1 MSKNKKR
8 KKKSNSERDSKART
22 ASAAVFFNENKSIAG
37 FGNSLRA
44 VFTSV
49 RELVENSLDAA
60 EHKGVTPNISIK
72 LRRLKKQELIELM
85 GTNIIKIDD
94 KKIDFIELS
103 CKDNGIGVPKSLI
116 PQLFGTVLA
125 GTKYGVQQARGRF
138 GLGSKMVLLYAMS
151 TLDLPIQITTRH
163 EKDNLT
169 HRVKL
174 FIDLEKNQPIIHSEE
189 QFEPGSN
196 EYYENTG
203 TEIKVSFTGSWNM
216 AKLYVKEYFK
226 QLAIITPYAD
236 LFIDLP
242 PDNDIHEPLIFQRVV
257 DDIPNPPKVVN
268 NHPWGTDISTFR
280 REINNSNDTNLIS
293 FLTKNFMGVSEKSA
307 KSFFDEVKVSTEKS
321 PKALTSQEI
330 RRIVHDGFSRA
341 LKEARDPSINVK
353 DRIFSFKPPTG
364 DSLSPL
370 GAERLKKGLE
380 KELTPEF
387 VHAITRDP
395 KAYEGHPFIIEA
407 AIGYGGGVNKAAQ
420 SKGVTIVDNRI
431 IYRFANRIP
440 LIFGAG
446 SDLITNIVNN
456 INWSDYGL
464 TRGTEPLAIA
474 VSLVSTK
481 IPFPETSKE
490 YIDKVDEI
498 GAEVRLTLMQL
509 GRNLKRFL
517 SGRRRRQ
524 RERKRKSQFEK
535 YAPRTINNLLTI
547 LDKEG
552 LRNSTLDITENRFIS
567 ALASGKSKT
576 GHQKLPKGQPI
587 FLAPIWYREDTIN
600 KLNENDI
607 FDLASFLQYDNIKLS
622 KIVEIPELEVD
633 IIKRR
638 TISELDKS
646 SFIPDLDPDMLIP
659 SNIEARFSRREDKE
673 KLIFLPKLNKS
684 LHRRWIRSIYDYLV
698 SPTLQLKK
706 VDGLIIKLI
715 EKDRLAILDN
725 MHQSITNGD
734 LSINNNN
741 SLSDVSIQVNKLK
754 NMDSTNLN
762 IIQIDISK
770 TFINFEEL
778 NADPLISKFK
788 FETLTQFLFATTH
801 PSKPL
806 NEKLLSQILIPNFQ
820 ETLKEFISANKQIA
834 SLKLTNTDQ
843 NWIDGYLR
851 NAFKRRNILKISDLV
866 KYPQDQLIE
875 IGELQRTLFNA
886 YILFLLRNQTLF
898 SNENFITYYHKE
910 KIKAFEKINITNFEQ
925 LASTNSIDIFLNKN
939 SDDYIE
945 LLVKETKENLTNILE
960 KSQKLGSLKMLK
972 QINNNIEKE
981 FKKLKI
987 TNTNSLLKSSSKMYS
1002 KKLQKYVLKYKILLG
1017 TQFDNFNSEIAKIFK
1032 EYDINILE
1040 EIVLSPEYFTNLK
1053 FQHDHLQIVTNF
1065 FDIIFSPI
1073 IFISSILSN
1082 SFHVLYNYGVTN
1094 IGKFLIWETQEL
1106 SKITQ
1111 LPVNIIDDL
1120 KNNFNETT
1128 FQSNINKFKIKLTQ
1142 LTNIYSLKE
1151 LEFLEKIRY
1160 NSLSHAISIKWAD
1173 PSSFIS
1179 SQNKVLKQ
1187 YNDILTQPIN
1197 QLHHFISNEKLAK
1210 KMLSIFKELEIDHE
1224 IFSLLELLMNP
1235 IDQIILKLKNKHD
1248 KNYLSN
1254 FISHLNLSKI
1264 SEFELNLELIES
1276 ALIFNIIKKLD
1287 SPISAFKDLGKNTIS
1302 ILHDLNIKNIKTL
1315 FSHNFEELSTL
1326 LNLDINVFTKN
1337 ILLSKFQDKGT
1348 SLYFKD
1354 DNNNVISKIH
1364 FNRDGKD
1371 YLKSEEVTSLHNA
1384 GIKSIEELYY
1394 LTDPDTFDVTIT
1406 DKSGK
1411 HLFSW
1416 ELINHLK
1423 KLLDS
1428 PPVIIS
1434 WKNKNKPQIDQEH
1447 QSPENSNNVIDF
1459 YETFTSSE
1467 LRELSN
1473 IGITKVYDFLTSTP
1487 SIISDCL
1494 GWSLEKSTNILNS
1507 VLLQE
1512 AGILL
1517 SDLEIFNDE
1526 HISHLNELDII
1537 TIEDLYF
1544 STRKDNW
1551 ISNEI
1556 NWESIEIFKN
1566 LLHLPI
1572 HNLSNTFGQEIVD
1585 SLSNNQIN
1593 TILEFILTSDQILQQ
1608 RTNLPAERFENL
1620 KFSLKFTPL
1629 IETFCSSIFFMPK
1642 LNFTECKSLF
1652 ENNIKTIIDF
1662 IFADI
1667 NILANILNKN
1677 TNDLINLISSI
1688 DIESISLCLQNR
1700 SIELKDIDL
1709 FSSTDRKLLKELN
1722 IYSATS
1728 LLTLQ
1733 DLIFNYHI
1741 LVDTLPS
1748 HLLEIIDQ
1756 IQYVCSLP
1764 LSQFP
1769 DLNTH
1774 DVEILNNNEIFTIS
1788 DLLFTFNYTSTQTSN
1803 IPLLDSIIS
1812 TKNDIGNLTHL
1823 ISMRLLPSHVV
1834 SDVVSKD
1841 QNLLT
1846 CWMQDSDSIDPKIV
1860 QNIRKTLLLNIKH
1873 TTFYDSK
1880 VPDQAKLPNLSI
1892 AKFIIQN
1899 TILSHS
1905 GRYIS
1910 NSLLTLIQ
1918 KPGSLI
1924 DISDQGA
1931 TPITL
1936 LDIDLFSF
1944 RSLLRMNIFTV
1955 EKLVYADVKEL
1966 SKITQQSQKY
1976 WKEIIKSFN
1985 PNEFNKKLK
1994 KIGIP
1999 IDILD
2004 ISYLSKVNWKKLGII
2019 YFDQIIDLQNSNKIP
2034 PLLLNFL
2041 YSPLIYLINNPKEK
2055 TLVENL
2061 GATNILEAIHV
2072 FRSNKISL
2080 NLIQNII
2087 SKSWH
2092 NFNKNWIRSPITSN
2106 IHNIN
2111 SLQELCQKYRISNNS
2126 LTFNQK
2132 RLAKLLL
2139 TSSPDLKIK
2148 IFSDSESINNNLN
2161 IIENITNSG
2170 KLGRNNFIDKIKNF
2184 SSKNNL
2190 T

>member
-1 MSKNKKR
+1 M
-8 KKKSNSERDSKART
+8 
-22 ASAAVFFNENKSIAG
+22 
-37 FGNSLRA
+37 
-44 VFTSV
+44 
-49 RELVENSLDAA
+49 
-60 EHKGVTPNISIK
+60 
-72 LRRLKKQELIELM
+72 
-85 GTNIIKIDD
+85 
-94 KKIDFIELS
+94 
-103 CKDNGIGVPKSLI
+103 
-116 PQLFGTVLA
+116 
-125 GTKYGVQQARGRF
+125 
-138 GLGSKMVLLYAMS
+138 
-151 TLDLPIQITTRH
+151 
-163 EKDNLT
+163 
-169 HRVKL
+169 
-174 FIDLEKNQPIIHSEE
+174 
-189 QFEPGSN
+189 
-196 EYYENTG
+196 
-203 TEIKVSFTGSWNM
+203 
-216 AKLYVKEYFK
+216 
-226 QLAIITPYAD
+226 
-236 LFIDLP
+236 
-242 PDNDIHEPLIFQRVV
+242 
-257 DDIPNPPKVVN
+257 
-268 NHPWGTDISTFR
+268 
-280 REINNSNDTNLIS
+280 
-293 FLTKNFMGVSEKSA
+293 
-307 KSFFDEVKVSTEKS
+307 
-321 PKALTSQEI
+321 
-330 RRIVHDGFSRA
+330 
-341 LKEARDPSINVK
+341 
-353 DRIFSFKPPTG
+353 
-364 DSLSPL
+364 
-370 GAERLKKGLE
+370 
-380 KELTPEF
+380 
-387 VHAITRDP
+387 
-395 KAYEGHPFIIEA
+395 
-407 AIGYGGGVNKAAQ
+407 
-420 SKGVTIVDNRI
+420 
-431 IYRFANRIP
+431 
-440 LIFGAG
+440 
-446 SDLITNIVNN
+446 
-456 INWSDYGL
+456 
-464 TRGTEPLAIA
+464 
-474 VSLVSTK
+474 
-481 IPFPETSKE
+481 
-490 YIDKVDEI
+490 
-498 GAEVRLTLMQL
+498 
-509 GRNLKRFL
+509 
-517 SGRRRRQ
+517 
-524 RERKRKSQFEK
+524 
-535 YAPRTINNLLTI
+535 
-547 LDKEG
+547 
-552 LRNSTLDITENRFIS
+552 
-567 ALASGKSKT
+567 
-576 GHQKLPKGQPI
+576 
-587 FLAPIWYREDTIN
+587 
-600 KLNENDI
+600 
-607 FDLASFLQYDNIKLS
+607 
-622 KIVEIPELEVD
+622 
-633 IIKRR
+633 
-638 TISELDKS
+638 
-646 SFIPDLDPDMLIP
+646 
-659 SNIEARFSRREDKE
+659 
-673 KLIFLPKLNKS
+673 
-684 LHRRWIRSIYDYLV
+684 
-698 SPTLQLKK
+698 
-706 VDGLIIKLI
+706 
-715 EKDRLAILDN
+715 
-725 MHQSITNGD
+725 
-734 LSINNNN
+734 
-741 SLSDVSIQVNKLK
+741 
-754 NMDSTNLN
+754 
-762 IIQIDISK
+762 
-770 TFINFEEL
+770 
-778 NADPLISKFK
+778 
-788 FETLTQFLFATTH
+788 
-801 PSKPL
+801 
-806 NEKLLSQILIPNFQ
+806 
-820 ETLKEFISANKQIA
+820 
-834 SLKLTNTDQ
+834 
-843 NWIDGYLR
+843 
-851 NAFKRRNILKISDLV
+851 
-866 KYPQDQLIE
+866 
-875 IGELQRTLFNA
+875 
-886 YILFLLRNQTLF
+886 
-898 SNENFITYYHKE
+898 
-910 KIKAFEKINITNFEQ
+910 
-925 LASTNSIDIFLNKN
+925 
-939 SDDYIE
+939 
-945 LLVKETKENLTNILE
+945 
-960 KSQKLGSLKMLK
+960 
-972 QINNNIEKE
+972 
-981 FKKLKI
+981 
-987 TNTNSLLKSSSKMYS
+987 
-1002 KKLQKYVLKYKILLG
+1002 
-1017 TQFDNFNSEIAKIFK
+1017 
-1032 EYDINILE
+1032 
-1040 EIVLSPEYFTNLK
+1040 
-1053 FQHDHLQIVTNF
+1053 
-1065 FDIIFSPI
+1065 
-1073 IFISSILSN
+1073 
-1082 SFHVLYNYGVTN
+1082 
-1094 IGKFLIWETQEL
+1094 
-1106 SKITQ
+1106 
-1111 LPVNIIDDL
+1111 
-1120 KNNFNETT
+1120 
-1128 FQSNINKFKIKLTQ
+1128 
-1142 LTNIYSLKE
+1142 
-1151 LEFLEKIRY
+1151 
-1160 NSLSHAISIKWAD
+1160 
-1173 PSSFIS
+1173 
-1179 SQNKVLKQ
+1179 
-1187 YNDILTQPIN
+1187 
-1197 QLHHFISNEKLAK
+1197 
-1210 KMLSIFKELEIDHE
+1210 
-1224 IFSLLELLMNP
+1224 
-1235 IDQIILKLKNKHD
+1235 
-1248 KNYLSN
+1248 
-1254 FISHLNLSKI
+1254 
-1264 SEFELNLELIES
+1264 
-1276 ALIFNIIKKLD
+1276 
-1287 SPISAFKDLGKNTIS
+1287 
-1302 ILHDLNIKNIKTL
+1302 
-1315 FSHNFEELSTL
+1315 
-1326 LNLDINVFTKN
+1326 
-1337 ILLSKFQDKGT
+1337 
-1348 SLYFKD
+1348 
-1354 DNNNVISKIH
+1354 
-1364 FNRDGKD
+1364 
-1371 YLKSEEVTSLHNA
+1371 
-1384 GIKSIEELYY
+1384 
-1394 LTDPDTFDVTIT
+1394 TDPDTFDVTIT

-1551 ISNEI
+1551 ISTEI
-1556 NWESIEIFKN
+1556 NWESIETFKN

-1662 IFADI
+1662 IFTDI

-1677 TNDLINLISSI
+1677 TNELINLISSI
-1688 DIESISLCLQNR
+1688 DIESITLCLQNR

-1834 SDVVSKD
+1834 SDLVSKD

-1905 GRYIS
+1905 GRHIS

-1944 RSLLRMNIFTV
+1944 RSLLRMNIFTI

-1966 SKITQQSQKY
+1966 SKNTQQSQKY

-2004 ISYLSKVNWKKLGII
+2004 ISYLSKVNWEKLGIV

-2041 YSPLIYLINNPKEK
+2041 YSPPIYLINNPKEK

-2184 SSKNNL
+2184 SSNNNL

>member
-1 MSKNKKR
+1 MSKTKKR
-8 KKKSNSERDSKART
+8 NTKNNSERDSKART

-60 EHKGVTPNISIK
+60 ENKGVTPNISIK
-72 LRRLKKQELIELM
+72 LRRLNKQELIELM

-94 KKIDFIELS
+94 KKIDFIELT
-103 CKDNGIGVPKSLI
+103 CKDNGVGVPKSLI

-196 EYYENTG
+196 EYFENTG

-280 REINNSNDTNLIS
+280 REINNSNDTNLIR
-293 FLTKNFMGVSEKSA
+293 FLTKNFMGVSDKSA

-353 DRIFSFKPPTG
+353 DRIFGFKPPTG

-446 SDLITNIVNN
+446 SDLITNMVNT

-517 SGRRRRQ
+517 SGRKRRQ
-524 RERKRKSQFEK
+524 RERNRKSQFEK

-552 LRNSTLDITENRFIS
+552 LRNSTLDVTENRFIS

-607 FDLASFLQYDNIKLS
+607 FDLASFLQYNNSQLS
-622 KIVEIPELEVD
+622 KIIEISALEVD

-646 SFIPDLDPDMLIP
+646 SLIPDITPDMLIP
-659 SNIEARFSRREDKE
+659 SNIESRFSRRDDKE
-673 KLIFLPKLNKS
+673 KVVFLPKLNKS

-698 SPTLQLKK
+698 SPTSQLKK

-715 EKDRLAILDN
+715 EKDRIAILDN
-725 MHQSITNGD
+725 MHQSI
-734 LSINNNN
+734 INVNSSVSDSN
-741 SLSDVSIQVNKLK
+741 SLSIVPIQENNLK
-754 NMDSTNLN
+754 NTNLTN
-762 IIQIDISK
+762 SNVFQIDLSK
-770 TFINFEEL
+770 TFIHFAEL
-778 NADPLISKFK
+778 NEDPLIAKFK
-788 FETLTQFLFATTH
+788 FKTLTQFLFATTH

-806 NEKLLSQILIPNFQ
+806 NEKILSQILIPNFQ
-820 ETLKEFISANKQIA
+820 ETLKELISKNKQIKL
-834 SLKLTNTDQ
+834 LKLTNTDQ

-851 NAFKRRNILKISDLV
+851 NAFKRRNIHQIADLV
-866 KYPQDQLIE
+866 KYPQDQLTE

-886 YILFLLRNQTLF
+886 YILFLLQNQTSF

-910 KIKAFEKINITNFEQ
+910 KIKAFKKINITNFEQ
-925 LASTNSIDIFLNKN
+925 LASTNSIDIYLNKN
-939 SDDYIE
+939 AEDYIE

-972 QINNNIEKE
+972 QINEHIEKE
-981 FKKLKI
+981 FKNLKI
-987 TNTNSLLKSSSKMYS
+987 TNTISLLKSSSNIYP
-1002 KKLQKYVLKYKILLG
+1002 KKLQKHIFKYKLLLG
-1017 TQFDNFNSEIAKIFK
+1017 TQFNNFNNKIIKILK
-1032 EYDINILE
+1032 EYDIHILE

-1053 FQHDHLQIVTNF
+1053 FQHDHLQSIKDF

-1073 IFISSILSN
+1073 IFISTILSN
-1082 SFHVLYNYGVTN
+1082 SYYVLYNCGVTN

-1111 LPVNIIDDL
+1111 LPVNVIDDL

-1128 FQSNINKFKIKLTQ
+1128 FKSNLAKFKIKLTQ
-1142 LTNIYSLKE
+1142 LTNVYSLIE
-1151 LEFLEKIRY
+1151 LEFLEKIKFD
-1160 NSLSHAISIKWAD
+1160 SLSHAISIKWGD
-1173 PSSFIS
+1173 TSSFIA
-1179 SQNKVLKQ
+1179 SQNNVLKQ
-1187 YNDILTQPIN
+1187 YDDILTQPIN
-1197 QLHHFISNEKLAK
+1197 QLHHFISNKKLAK
-1210 KMLSIFKELEIDHE
+1210 KMSSIFKDLEIHHD
-1224 IFSLLELLMNP
+1224 IFSLLQLLINP
-1235 IDQIILKLKNKHD
+1235 IDQIIVKLKNKRD
-1248 KNYLSN
+1248 QTNLSN
-1254 FISHLNLSKI
+1254 FISHLYSSKI
-1264 SEFELNLELIES
+1264 SEFEFKSVIIES
-1276 ALIFNIIKKLD
+1276 VLIFKIIKKLD
-1287 SPISAFKDLGKNTIS
+1287 SPISAFEDLGKNTIS
-1302 ILHDLNIKNIKTL
+1302 ILHDLNIKNIKSL
-1315 FSHNFEELSTL
+1315 FSYNFEELSNV

-1337 ILLSKFQDKGT
+1337 ILLSKFQDEGT
-1348 SLYFKD
+1348 PLYFKD
-1354 DNNNVISKIH
+1354 DSNTINSKIK
-1364 FNRDGKD
+1364 FTRDGKQF
-1371 YLKSEEVTSLHNA
+1371 LKSEEVIALYNA
-1384 GIKSIEELYY
+1384 GIRSIEELYY
-1394 LTDPDTFDVTIT
+1394 LTDHDTFDVTLT

-1434 WKNKNKPQIDQEH
+1434 WKNSFKPKTDEETQLSEVYNH
-1447 QSPENSNNVIDF
+1447 STDF
-1459 YETFTSSE
+1459 YETFSSSE
-1467 LRELSN
+1467 LREMSN
-1473 IGITKVYDFLTSTP
+1473 IGITKVYDFLTSHP
-1487 SIISDCL
+1487 SKISDCL
-1494 GWSLEKSTNILNS
+1494 DWSLEKSTNRLNS
-1507 VLLQE
+1507 VILQE

-1526 HISHLNELDII
+1526 HLSHLNELDII

-1551 ISNEI
+1551 ISTEI
-1556 NWESIEIFKN
+1556 NWNSIEIFKN
-1566 LLHLPI
+1566 LLHLSI
-1572 HNLSNTFGQEIVD
+1572 HNFSNKFGQEIVD
-1585 SLSNNQIN
+1585 SLTNNQIN
-1593 TILEFILTSDQILQQ
+1593 TILEFILTADQILQQ

-1629 IETFCSSIFFMPK
+1629 IETFCSSIFFTPK
-1642 LNFTECKSLF
+1642 LNYIECKLLF
-1652 ENNIKTIIDF
+1652 ENNIKTIVEF
-1662 IFADI
+1662 IFTDI
-1667 NILANILNKN
+1667 NILSNLLNKN
-1677 TNDLINLISSI
+1677 TNELINLISSI
-1688 DIESISLCLQNR
+1688 DQESITLCLQNR
-1700 SIELKDIDL
+1700 SIELKNIDIL
-1709 FSSTDRKLLKELN
+1709 SSTDRKLLKQSN
-1722 IYSATS
+1722 VYSAGS

-1733 DLIFNYHI
+1733 DLIFNYHS
-1741 LVDTLPS
+1741 LAEPAPP
-1748 HLLEIIDQ
+1748 HLLDIIDQ
-1756 IQYVCSLP
+1756 IQYICSLP

-1774 DVEILNNNEIFTIS
+1774 DVEILNNNDIFSIS
-1788 DLLFTFNYTSTQTSN
+1788 DLLFTYNNTSTQTSN
-1803 IPLLDSIIS
+1803 IPLLDSINS
-1812 TKNDIGNLTHL
+1812 TKNAIGNLTHL

-1834 SDVVSKD
+1834 LDEFSKD

-1846 CWMQDSDSIDPKIV
+1846 CWMQYSDTIDPKIV
-1860 QNIRKTLLLNIKH
+1860 QNIRKTLSLNIKH
-1873 TTFYDSK
+1873 TTFYDPK
-1880 VPDQAKLPNLSI
+1880 VLDQVKLPNLSI

-1899 TILSHS
+1899 TMLSHH
-1905 GRYIS
+1905 GKYLS
-1910 NSLLTLIQ
+1910 NSLLTSIE

-1936 LDIDLFSF
+1936 LDIDLVSF
-1944 RSLLRMNIFTV
+1944 RSLLRMNIFTI

-1966 SKITQQSQKY
+1966 SKSTPQSQKY

-1985 PNEFNKKLK
+1985 PNEFNDKLK

-2004 ISYLSKVNWKKLGII
+2004 ISYLPKINWEKLGIL

-2041 YSPLIYLINNPKEK
+2041 YSPPIYFINNPKER
-2055 TLVENL
+2055 TLVENS
-2061 GATNILEAIHV
+2061 GAINILEAIHV
-2072 FRSNKISL
+2072 FRSNKISY
-2080 NLIQNII
+2080 NLINNII
-2087 SKSWH
+2087 SKSWD
-2092 NFNKNWIRSPITSN
+2092 NFNQNWIRSPIKSN

-2111 SLQELCQKYRISNNS
+2111 SLQELCQKYVISYNS

-2132 RLAKLLL
+2132 RLAKLLMK
-2139 TSSPDLKIK
+2139 SSPDLKVK
-2148 IFSDSESINNNLN
+2148 IFTDSESVNNNLN

-2170 KLGRNNFIDKIKNF
+2170 KLGPNNFIAKIKNF
-2184 SSKNNL
+2184 NNNNFV
-2190 T
+2190 